1 MHGIGRIRDISGNF
15 SPTDAAKALCLF
27 LENKLH
33 HHDVISFH
41 SLINPTVVSPIFSG
55 PGYGLYFVSYDL
67 VRHRIAVVTGRD
79 EHGFVPSFLAGGV
92 AGCVIWSSTFP
103 FDTIKTRIQCAPFD
117 TSTSQLRIPAM
128 ARTIVQNEGITGL
141 YRGLSVS
148 LVRAFPVNAC
158 VFPVYG
164 YVLRHLQEGANG

>member
-1 MHGIGRIRDISGNF
+1 MIQKRKYLLHSALQILHALIYQYELANYLLNSTISF
-15 SPTDAAKALCLF
+15 SP
-27 LENKLH
+27 
-33 HHDVISFH
+33 
-41 SLINPTVVSPIFSG
+41 G

-67 VRHRIAVVTGRD
+67 VRHRIAEVTGRD

-117 TSTSQLRIPAM
+117 TPKSQLRIPAM
-128 ARTIVQNEGITGL
+128 ASNIVRNEGITGL

>member
-1 MHGIGRIRDISGNF
+1 M
-15 SPTDAAKALCLF
+15 
-27 LENKLH
+27 
-33 HHDVISFH
+33 
-41 SLINPTVVSPIFSG
+41 
-55 PGYGLYFVSYDL
+55 SYDL
-67 VRHRIAVVTGRD
+67 VRHRIAEVTGRD

-117 TSTSQLRIPAM
+117 TPKSQLRIPAM
-128 ARTIVQNEGITGL
+128 ASNIVRNEGITGL